1 MNAEI
6 VSLLNI
12 TKGKTFLRENNEI
25 YSNWGSKHT
34 YCRKNY
40 VRRYG
45 LIKNWSLRAFLKQ
58 CRSYNCIP
66 IFFIYR

>member
-34 YCRKNY
+34 YCRKN
-40 VRRYG
+40 
-45 LIKNWSLRAFLKQ
+45 
-58 CRSYNCIP
+58 
-66 IFFIYR
+66 